1 VLFLLGWYF
10 STLDPVSGLPLFGFL
25 SALCIALG
33 GAFLTPAVLFALGR
47 AGKTVLRRAFKVE
60 GLLAHANLAGSIP
73 RLNIS
78 VAALAVSL
86 SMMVAIAV
94 MIGSFRQTVIY
105 WVGQTLEADLFISP
119 AGEGRNGTSNTISEV
134 VENVVRSHP
143 RVVAIDR
150 FHRREIPYR
159 DSLIWLGI
167 GDFPVRLQ
175 WGGLQFK
182 EPSDGRRAM
191 EAAIGEDAVLV
202 SESFA
207 LKQGQRV
214 GDSIILPTTRGK
226 SRFRIAAIYFDYSS
240 DRGIVVMDRS
250 TAERHYGVLK
260 PTSLAVYLQK
270 GSDPDQTRSS
280 ILNSLDRE
288 RRISVYTNAA
298 IRREVLRVFDST
310 FAITYALEVIAIFI
324 AILGVA
330 ATLVTLILERRR
342 DLAVLR
348 LMGADR
354 RQVRKMVVIEAAL
367 MGTASQGI
375 GLAVGLALSL
385 LLIYVINVQSFGW
398 TIQFRL
404 PLFFLAQMSLLVM
417 LATTLSGLYPAYR
430 ACALPSVEQVVEE

>member
-1 VLFLLGWYF
+1 M
-10 STLDPVSGLPLFGFL
+10 
-25 SALCIALG
+25 
-33 GAFLTPAVLFALGR
+33 TPAVLFTLGR
-47 AGKTVLRRAFKVE
+47 AGKGLLRRLFKVE

-78 VAALAVSL
+78 VAALAISL

-94 MIGSFRQTVIY
+94 MVGSFRETVIY
-105 WVGQTLEADLFISP
+105 WVGQTLEADLFIGP
-119 AGEGRNGTSNTISEV
+119 AGEGRAGAAATISDD
-134 VENVVRSHP
+134 VENLVRANP
-143 RVVAIDR
+143 QVEAVDR

-159 DSLIWLGI
+159 DGLIWLGI
-167 GDFPVRLQ
+167 GDFPIRLEM
-175 WGGLQFK
+175 GGLQFK
-182 EPSDGRRAM
+182 APADGRRAM
-191 EAAIGEDAVLV
+191 REAIGRDAVVV

-207 LKQGQRV
+207 LKQGYGV
-214 GDSIILPTTRGK
+214 GDSIVLPTALGT
-226 SRFRIAAIYFDYSS
+226 SRFRIAAVYFDYSS

-250 TAERHYGVLK
+250 TADRHYGILK
-260 PTSLAVYLQK
+260 PTSLAVYLRN
-270 GSDPDQTRSS
+270 GSDPDQARSS
-280 ILNSLDRE
+280 ILTALGEE
-288 RRISVYTNAA
+288 RRISIYTNAA

-348 LMGADR
+348 LMGADL
-354 RQVRKMVVIEAAL
+354 RQVRRMVVIEAAL
-367 MGTASQGI
+367 MGMASQGI

-404 PLFFLAQMSLLVM
+404 PLFFLAQMSVLVM
-417 LATTLSGLYPAYR
+417 LATTLSGLYPARR
-430 ACALPSVEQVVEE
+430 ACALRSVEQVVEE